1 MTLKI
6 AFGYKQRVGKDTAC
20 DYLVKQYGGAKLSF
34 AEPIYAILNYAQETC
49 RFEKGKDRR
58 FLQYIGTEWARQIDS
73 NVWINLLI
81 DKLNKNNHVFV
92 SDLRFR
98 NEMDA
103 LKEHGFTCINIIAEP
118 NLHASGRS
126 VPLVGEEQDV
136 PQHQSNVDLDD
147 CISWDY
153 TIRNDS
159 SIESFYVRLDDIVAE
174 LGRSAPYPL
183 SEGQLAPN
191 PFGVGS

>member
-20 DYLVKQYGGAKLSF
+20 DYLVKQHGGVKLSF

-136 PQHQSNVDLDD
+136 PHQSNVDLDD

-174 LGRSAPYPL
+174 LGRR
-183 SEGQLAPN
+183 APN
-191 PFGVGS
+191 PEGVGS

>member
-20 DYLVKQYGGAKLSF
+20 DYLVKQHGGAKLSF

-103 LKEHGFTCINIIAEP
+103 LKAHGFTCINIIAEP
-118 NLHASGRS
+118 DVSRS
-126 VPLVGEEQDV
+126 DIWRPLPFGQRVGEEQDV
-136 PQHQSNVDLDD
+136 PRHQSNVDLDD

-159 SIESFYVRLDDIVAE
+159 SIESFYVQLDDIVAE
-174 LGRSAPYPL
+174 LGQRAP
-183 SEGQLAPN
+183 S
-191 PFGVGS
+191 

>member
-1 MTLKI
+1 MTQKI

-20 DYLVKQYGGAKLSF
+20 DYLVKQHGGAKLSF

-103 LKEHGFTCINIIAEP
+103 LKAHGFTCINIIAEGEEHDAFGVSRP
-118 NLHASGRS
+118 TRGR
-126 VPLVGEEQDV
+126 EQDV
-136 PQHQSNVDLDD
+136 PRHQSNVDLDD

-174 LGRSAPYPL
+174 LGRGAPYQIPSGNGL
-183 SEGQLAPN
+183 
-191 PFGVGS
+191 

>member
-20 DYLVKQYGGAKLSF
+20 DYLVKQHGGAKLSF

-103 LKEHGFTCINIIAEP
+103 LKAHGFTCINIIAE
-118 NLHASGRS
+118 
-126 VPLVGEEQDV
+126 GEEQDV
-136 PQHQSNVDLDD
+136 PRHQSNVDLDD

-174 LGRSAPYPL
+174 LGRRAPYPI
-183 SEGQLAPN
+183 PK
-191 PFGVGS
+191 GSGARCPKGNGL